1 MQEFIK
7 KNIYLIFLFIITL
20 SIGFLTFLT
29 FIDKGFI
36 ELSDNNLQ
44 LLLILNIFLLFL
56 LFVFIFLEIKKAIK
70 NDIDKDGLNSNKK
83 YITYFALFTLIPS
96 LLISIFSLFLFSFAL
111 EKYFD
116 KKVTTVVNNSYELA
130 RDYVEEVRNKIQS
143 EIVLIAFDL
152 NKSKKFL
159 NDNTDEYKRFLNT
172 QKIIRGVDEIH
183 VINIDKKLLF
193 STLED
198 DEPYIAPVDKA
209 LNLVLDDDRP
219 LKIINAFENRSA
231 AIIRLQNFED
241 RFLYVVKYLDK
252 NISRYLT
259 ESQEAINFYYTVEEK
274 STGIKISFAIIYII
288 VVSLLLFISIS
299 IAIRFSSRFFRSINN
314 LILASSSIG
323 EGDLNTKVPEV
334 KTDKD
339 LEILNKNFNQMI
351 DRLKNQQEK
360 LIINERHEA
369 WGSLARKL
377 AHEIKNPLTPIQL
390 TIDRLK
396 SKYSS
401 QLNENDKDNFK
412 ENLKIIN
419 NQIKQI
425 EKLVNEF
432 SDFARMPKPI
442 FQNNDLVSLMND
454 NIKLLQELD
463 STINIKLT
471 KDNQNIFF
479 NCDKEQLSRVFF
491 NLIKNSIE
499 SIHQKSEKV
508 SNFNKNISIELN
520 ETDDHISLVID
531 DNGIGLSL
539 YFYAY
544 LGGHYTSTG
553 TVNQWVNHAGYTS
566 RPDMGTSWWTTSNSS
581 FMLTGVQLEAGNS
594 ASDYAHESFIETLNK
609 CKRYFHVLAHN
620 NYVFLGLGMQYYSA
634 SIFIDAG
641 PIDMRTTPTFI
652 AKQGVSGAY
661 TYEKLFGN
669 SAQYINAIALDG
681 KTTRERC
688 ILNINGDASR
698 QGQAVRISTHYHIL
712 SNNEPHVA
720 LDAELT

>member
-1 MQEFIK
+1 MYDFIK

-20 SIGFLTFLT
+20 SVGFLTFLT
-29 FIDKGFI
+29 FIDKSPL
-36 ELSDNNLQ
+36 ELSSQNLQ
-44 LLLILNIFLLFL
+44 YLLILNIVLLTLLFI
-56 LFVFIFLEIKKAIK
+56 FIFLEIKKAIK
-70 NDIDKDGLNSNKK
+70 NDIDKDGLKSNKK
-83 YITYFALFTLIPS
+83 YITYFALFTFIPS

-130 RDYVEEVRNKIQS
+130 RNYVDEVRNKIQS
-143 EIVLIAFDL
+143 EIVLIAFDV

-159 NDNTDEYKRFLNT
+159 NDNEREYTRFLQT
-172 QKIIRGVDEIH
+172 QKLIRGVNEIH
-183 VINIDKKLLF
+183 IIDLEKKLLF
-193 STLED
+193 STLGD
-198 DEPYIAPVDKA
+198 NEPYIPPVDEA

-231 AIIRLQNFED
+231 AIMRLQNFKD
-241 RFLYVVKYLDK
+241 RFIYVVNYLDK
-252 NISRYLT
+252 DISRYLT
-259 ESQEAINFYYTVEEK
+259 ESEEAINFYYTVEEK

-314 LILASSSIG
+314 LILASTSIG
-323 EGDLNTKVPEV
+323 EGNLNIKVPEV

-351 DRLKNQQEK
+351 DRLKDQQEK

-396 SKYSS
+396 NKYSS
-401 QLNENDKDNFK
+401 DFDEKNKENFQ

-442 FQNNDLVSLMND
+442 FQKNDLVVLIKD

-463 STINIKLT
+463 QTIKIDFIHN
-471 KDNQNIFF
+471 NQQLFF
-479 NCDKEQLSRVFF
+479 DGDKEQLSRVFL

-499 SIHQKSEKV
+499 SIQQKSEKV
-508 SNFNKNISIELN
+508 SDFDKYITIELN
-520 ETDDHISLVID
+520 DFDSHISLVIN
-531 DNGIGLSL
+531 DNGIGFKNLNNNIKEIL
-539 YFYAY
+539 NPYFTTKKN
-544 LGGHYTSTG
+544 GTG
-553 TVNQWVNHAGYTS
+553 
-566 RPDMGTSWWTTSNSS
+566 
-581 FMLTGVQLEAGNS
+581 
-594 ASDYAHESFIETLNK
+594 
-609 CKRYFHVLAHN
+609 
-620 NYVFLGLGMQYYSA
+620 LGL
-634 SIFIDAG
+634 SIVNKIINDHNGNIEFISKAD
-641 PIDMRTTPTFI
+641 
-652 AKQGVSGAY
+652 GAII
-661 TYEKLFGN
+661 KIIF
-669 SAQYINAIALDG
+669 S
-681 KTTRERC
+681 K
-688 ILNINGDASR
+688 
-698 QGQAVRISTHYHIL
+698 
-712 SNNEPHVA
+712 
-720 LDAELT
+720 